1 LRVVRELVWLVR
13 REPAA
18 ERLIGVEP
26 VPVVPEPVIAEA
38 DEIAPEALEDNAE
51 DPDDDPV
58 AAFAAPD
65 FTAAWP
71 HTSQ

>member
-13 REPAA
+13 REPVA

-26 VPVVPEPVIAEA
+26 VPVVPDEDEIGPDDRKGPDGLDWRAEA
-38 DEIAPEALEDNAE
+38 PT
-51 DPDDDPV
+51 
-58 AAFAAPD
+58 AAFAASD
-65 FTAAWP
+65 LTAACP